1 MTYEN
6 ASEAE
11 VLKSFWR
18 PGAPLEN
25 TLFALLDPSG
35 RALTRGTRSP
45 GWIFRD
51 ANAMAQGMND
61 LARQYPGHG
70 DLQGLPV
77 VDTVRLG
84 LNVAACDKLPLAI
97 VVGEGQQLMALENK
111 LAPLSWRGE
120 LVGALTY
127 TAGSRRDL
135 SAINLVSTS
144 SSMSSGYLFVVP
156 NQFGTAA
163 TVVAQLSANS
173 STSDLERVM
182 RDTIARNRPQYMD
195 HREHIRLGRSQG
207 ISWTSA
213 LPVTDPA
220 SLFHDEMERRRGGLR
235 PFP

>member
-1 MTYEN
+1 METQ
-6 ASEAE
+6 
-11 VLKSFWR
+11 R
-18 PGAPLEN
+18 PLEN

-61 LARQYPGHG
+61 LARQYPGRGELH
-70 DLQGLPV
+70 DLPV

-97 VVGEGQQLMALENK
+97 VVGEGQQLTALENK
-111 LAPLSWRGE
+111 LAPLSWRGD

-135 SAINLVSTS
+135 SSINAVPTNS
-144 SSMSSGYLFVVP
+144 SMDSFMSSGYLFVVP

-163 TVVAQLSANS
+163 TVVAQLSANAS
-173 STSDLERVM
+173 SSDLERAM

-207 ISWTSA
+207 ISWKSA

-220 SLFHDEMERRRGGLR
+220 TLFHDQMERSRGGLP
-235 PFP
+235 PFSPR